1 LTVTLPLPF
10 RASRSL
16 GPGNPVLGE
25 AGVTLDVVGLD
36 FDDDIDAA
44 WRRRIED
51 VARRLG
57 WPDPRFHTFAVGV
70 HHVLCFTAPTN
81 QLQTAREANEWAL
94 CAAVFERDP
103 CHWSA
108 LREALVTTD
117 ADLTS
122 RTDADLTSRAG
133 VGCPSLA
140 AGLDEFEGVDEQSA
154 LDRFRRLARDEARA
168 LQPA

>member
-16 GPGNPVLGE
+16 APGNPALGE
-25 AGVTLDVVGLD
+25 AGVTLDVVGLE
-36 FDDDIDAA
+36 FDDDIHAA
-44 WRRRIED
+44 WRRRIAD

-57 WPDPRFHTFAVGV
+57 WPDPRFHTFAVGM
-70 HHVLCFTAPTN
+70 HHVLCFTAPAN

-108 LREALVTTD
+108 LREALGTTH
-117 ADLTS
+117 ADV
-122 RTDADLTSRAG
+122 TSRASA
-133 VGCPSLA
+133 GCPSLA
-140 AGLDEFEGVDEQSA
+140 DGPDEFEGVDEQVA

-168 LQPA
+168 PQRV

>member
-16 GPGNPVLGE
+16 APGNPVLGE
-25 AGVTLDVVGLD
+25 SGVVLDVVGLD
-36 FDDDIDAA
+36 FDDDIHAA

-57 WPDPRFHTFAVGV
+57 WPGPCFHTFAVGV
-70 HHVLCFTAPTN
+70 HHSLCFTAPTN
-81 QLQTAREANEWAL
+81 QLQTAREVNEWAL

-108 LREALVTTD
+108 LRETLRATD
-117 ADLTS
+117 ADVTS
-122 RTDADLTSRAG
+122 RPST
-133 VGCPSLA
+133 GCSSLA
-140 AGLDEFEGVDEQSA
+140 ARLDEFEGVDEEA
-154 LDRFRRLARDEARA
+154 AIDRFTRLARDEARET
-168 LQPA
+168 QPA